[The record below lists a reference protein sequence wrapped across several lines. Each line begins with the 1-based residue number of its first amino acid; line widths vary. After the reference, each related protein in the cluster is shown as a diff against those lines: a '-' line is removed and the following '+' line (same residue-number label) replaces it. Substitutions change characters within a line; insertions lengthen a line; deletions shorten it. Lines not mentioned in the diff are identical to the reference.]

1 MSTCYLNGE
10 FIPLKDAKVSVMD
23 RAFMFG
29 DAVYEVIP
37 VKHGKV
43 FAAEEHIARLQRSLS
58 AIELENPHR
67 APEWNA
73 LLEQLLE
80 ANVKNQRSIYVQ
92 VTRGA
97 ADRDHVFQTD
107 VRPTVLIML
116 QSGPEYSDLTRVNA
130 ITSEDIRWTRC
141 DIKSTSLLANV
152 LLRNQANVVNAYD
165 AILLRE
171 DSVTEGASTNV
182 FVVNSG
188 RVRTPPLSNLLLPGV
203 TRGLLIEVLVQAGI
217 GIEEAKISRAELK
230 EADEIWLASSTR
242 DLLSVALLDN
252 DTVGKDGQYP
262 LALEAYTHF
271 QAYIAERQASQH
283 SGMRPLT

>member
-10 FIPLKDAKVSVMD
+10 FMPLKDAKVSVMD

-37 VKHGKV
+37 VKHGKI
-43 FAAEEHIARLQRSLS
+43 FTAEEHIARLERNLS
-58 AIELENPHR
+58 AIELENPYR

-73 LLEQLLE
+73 LLEKILV
-80 ANVKNQRSIYVQ
+80 ANENNQRSIYVQ

-97 ADRDHVFQTD
+97 AERDHVLQTD
-107 VRPTVLIML
+107 VRPTVLIMS
-116 QSGPEYSDLTRVNA
+116 QTGPEYRDLTRVNA
-130 ITSEDIRWTRC
+130 ITSQDIRWTRC

-152 LLRNQANVVNAYD
+152 LLRNQAKAANAYD

-182 FVVNSG
+182 FVVNGG

-203 TRGLLIEVLVQAGI
+203 TRGLLIEVLVEAGI
-217 GIEEAKISRAELK
+217 FIEETKISHADLK
-230 EADEIWLASSTR
+230 QADEIWLASSTR

-252 DTVGKDGQYP
+252 DTVGKNGRYP

-271 QAYIAERQASQH
+271 QTYVAKCQAN
-283 SGMRPLT
+283 

>member
-37 VKHGKV
+37 VKHGKL
-43 FAAEEHIARLQRSLS
+43 FAAEEHIARLERSLL
-58 AIELENPHR
+58 AIELKNPHR
-67 APEWNA
+67 ASAWNA

-80 ANVKNQRSIYVQ
+80 ANENNQRSIYVQ

-97 ADRDHVFQTD
+97 AERDHVFQTD
-107 VRPTVLIML
+107 VRPTVLIMA
-116 QSGPEYSDLTRVNA
+116 QTGPAYTGLTRVNA
-130 ITSEDIRWTRC
+130 ITSEDIRWIRC

-152 LLRNQANVVNAYD
+152 LLRNHAKAANAYD

-171 DSVTEGASTNV
+171 DAVTEGASTNV
-182 FVVNSG
+182 FVVNGG
-188 RVRTPPLSNLLLPGV
+188 RVSTPPLSNLLLPGV
-203 TRGLLIEVLVQAGI
+203 TRGLLIEVLVEAGI
-217 GIEEAKISRAELK
+217 FVEETKISHADLK
-230 EADEIWLASSTR
+230 QADEIWLASSTR

-252 DTVGKDGQYP
+252 HTVGKEGRYP

-271 QAYIAERQASQH
+271 QTYIAERQAS
-283 SGMRPLT
+283 